1 MATRKVLIVE
11 DSPTMRQMISFA
23 VKRIKDVEVTEAQD
37 GVDGYQK
44 LTRERFDLVMTDV
57 IMPVMDGLKLIGLI
71 RSRPEMKDIPIIV
84 ITTRGA
90 EEDRQKA
97 MALGATTYVLKPI
110 QSHKV
115 LAEVKRLLGIE

>member
-115 LAEVKRLLGIE
+115 LAEVKRLLGID